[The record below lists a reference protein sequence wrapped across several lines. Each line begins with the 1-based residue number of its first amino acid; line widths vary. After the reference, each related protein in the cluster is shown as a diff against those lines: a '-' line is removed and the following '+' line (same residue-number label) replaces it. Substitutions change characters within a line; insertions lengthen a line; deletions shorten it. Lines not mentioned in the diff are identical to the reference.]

1 MDKGPKKRKR
11 DTFDKREKAIF
22 WNIVKTSNRGK
33 IWKVITEGTSN
44 VARHDAW
51 VIIAQ
56 AFGDAISKI
65 FRRWQAERLRLFET
79 MIN

>member
-44 VARHDAW
+44 DNFIVEDGNPNLVRER
-51 VIIAQ
+51 
-56 AFGDAISKI
+56 G
-65 FRRWQAERLRLFET
+65 QAERLRLFET